1 MKQNRNLI
9 AIGAVTLALVLGGT
23 WWLRAQPTS
32 PAAAPTT
39 QTATRPARQ
48 SPGMIAMTD
57 DQIARLG
64 IKLAPA
70 IRADLA
76 PLASLPAM
84 IVPPPNARVAVAATF
99 PGVVTRTLV
108 IEGQAVRRGQALA
121 IIASRDV
128 LMMGAELAR
137 SQARLGYAQSNAGRL
152 GQLSREGVIAGSR
165 ADEARATLREA
176 QVDVSEKRRILALA
190 NASGGSG
197 NYTLVAP
204 ISGRVTTA
212 SLQAGSPVDGTS
224 APYVI
229 DAATAYEIEAQLPE
243 RLVGSVRPG
252 MEVRLDG
259 GAGGTVTSVGATI
272 DPMTRSAMLKA
283 KIAATPGLATATMAA
298 GKATTI
304 TLFAPAPIGAVG
316 VPAAALIKQSGADI
330 VFVRSRTGFA
340 VRRVS
345 SGSGSE
351 GTVVILSGLSVGDR
365 VVITGTSELKSL
377 ADAR

>member
-9 AIGAVTLALVLGGT
+9 VTGVATLAVVLAGMWWISGT
-23 WWLRAQPTS
+23 PAPPPAEGAAASAPTS
-32 PAAAPTT
+32 KAPPGTINM
-39 QTATRPARQ
+39 TA
-48 SPGMIAMTD
+48 

-64 IKLAPA
+64 IALAPA
-70 IRADLA
+70 AQA
-76 PLASLPAM
+76 GVVPLASLPAM

-108 IEGQAVRRGQALA
+108 IEGQAVRRGQPLA

-137 SQARLGYAQSNAGRL
+137 SRARLGFAQSNASRL

-165 ADEARATLREA
+165 SDEAHATLREA
-176 QVDVSEKRRILALA
+176 QVDVTEKGRILALA
-190 NASGGSG
+190 NASGSSG
-197 NYTLVAP
+197 TYTLVAP

-229 DAATAYEIEAQLPE
+229 DAADRYEIEAQLPE
-243 RLVGSVRPG
+243 RLVGSVKPG
-252 MEVRLDG
+252 MEIRLGDSM
-259 GAGGTVTSVGATI
+259 GGTVTSVGATI
-272 DPMTRSAMLKA
+272 DPATRSAMLKA
-283 KIAATPGLATATMAA
+283 TIAAGPNAGQGVLAT

-304 TLFAPAPIGAVG
+304 VVFAPAPAGAVV
-316 VPAAALIKQSGADI
+316 VPTTAVTSMNGGDV
-330 VFVRSRTGFA
+330 VFVRTSPGFITRRIVKRGSTGA
-340 VRRVS
+340 N
-345 SGSGSE
+345 
-351 GTVVILSGLSVGDR
+351 VVILSGLTAGDR
-365 VVITGTSELKSL
+365 VAVTGTSELKSL

>member
-9 AIGAVTLALVLGGT
+9 VTGVATLGVVLAGMWWISGT
-23 WWLRAQPTS
+23 ASSPRAEGTAEPAPTS
-32 PAAAPTT
+32 KAPSGTIDM
-39 QTATRPARQ
+39 TA
-48 SPGMIAMTD
+48 

-64 IKLAPA
+64 IALAPA
-70 IRADLA
+70 GQAGVV

-108 IEGQAVRRGQALA
+108 IEGQAVRRGQPLA

-137 SQARLGYAQSNAGRL
+137 SRARLGFAQSNAGRL

-165 ADEARATLREA
+165 ADEAHATLREA
-176 QVDVSEKRRILALA
+176 QVDVTEKGRILALA
-190 NASGGSG
+190 NASGSSG
-197 NYTLVAP
+197 TYTLVAP
-204 ISGRVTTA
+204 ISGRVTAA

-229 DAATAYEIEAQLPE
+229 DAADRYEIEAQLPE
-243 RLVGSVRPG
+243 RLVGSVKPG
-252 MEVRLDG
+252 IEIRLGDSI
-259 GAGGTVTSVGATI
+259 GGTVTSVGATI
-272 DPMTRSAMLKA
+272 DPATRSAMLKA
-283 KIAATPGLATATMAA
+283 TVAAGPNAGQGVLAT

-304 TLFAPAPIGAVG
+304 VVFAPAPAGAVV
-316 VPAAALIKQSGADI
+316 VPTTAVTSMNGGDV
-330 VFVRSRTGFA
+330 VFVRTSTGFMT
-340 VRRVS
+340 RRIVKG
-345 SGSGSE
+345 GSTGANL
-351 GTVVILSGLSVGDR
+351 VILSGLAAGDR
-365 VVITGTSELKSL
+365 VAVTGTSELKSL